1 MPEKMIKNPI
11 LPGFNP
17 DPSVVRVGEDFYIA
31 TSTFEW
37 YPGVQI
43 HHSRDLKNWRLV
55 SRPLNR
61 ADLLDMRGNPDSCG
75 IWAPCLSWHDGL
87 FHLIYTDVKRFDGN
101 FKDSHNYLTTCET
114 IDGDWS
120 DRVYLNSSG
129 FDASLFHND
138 DGRKWLLNMI
148 WDHRPWQNR
157 FGGIYLQ
164 EYSVAQKKLV
174 GPMSNIFRGSPLALT
189 EAPHLYNRNGW
200 YYLLTA
206 EGGTGYQHAMTVARS
221 RNIDGPYELDPQG
234 YLLTAKDNRDLPLQR
249 CGHGDLF
256 DTSNG
261 EDYLVHLCGR
271 PLKGLQRCPLGRET
285 GLQKMYWSEDG
296 WPRIEGATGD
306 GLPSLEV
313 PAPDLP
319 EHPWP
324 ETPQRRDFDS
334 EVLPAEF
341 QWLRSPEPERFMSLS
356 ERPGYLRLKGK
367 ESLGSWFEQALVARR
382 QEAFSY
388 TAETKIEFSPENF
401 QQCAGLVSYYNLH
414 KYHYCYISIDEQGRR
429 FIDIMSCEGDLGNN
443 STFPLTEG
451 YAGTYRVEERYRLPN
466 DGPVWLKAEVDHQAL
481 AFSFS
486 LDGENWKQLPAVLN
500 QSLISDEGGK
510 GEGASFT
517 GAFIGMACQDISG
530 QDCPADFDYF
540 EYIEL

>member
-1 MPEKMIKNPI
+1 MIKNPI

-17 DPSVVRVGEDFYIA
+17 DPSVVRVGDDFYIA

-43 HHSRDLKNWRLV
+43 HHSRDLKNWRLAA
-55 SRPLNR
+55 RPLNR
-61 ADLLDMRGNPDSCG
+61 GDLLDMRGNPDSCG
-75 IWAPCLSWHDGL
+75 IWAPCLSWNDGL

-101 FKDSHNYLTTCET
+101 FKDAHNYLTTCET
-114 IDGDWS
+114 IDGEWS

-129 FDASLFHND
+129 FDPSLFHDD
-138 DGRKWLLNMI
+138 DGRKWLVNMV
-148 WDHRPWQNR
+148 WDHRPWRNR

-164 EYSVAQKKLV
+164 EYSPAQKKLV
-174 GPMSNIFRGSPLALT
+174 GPMINIFRGSSLGLT
-189 EAPHLYNRNGW
+189 EAPHLYKRDGW

-256 DTSNG
+256 DTPNG

-271 PLKGLQRCPLGRET
+271 PIKGLQRCPMGRET

-306 GLPSLEV
+306 GLPSLQV
-313 PAPDLP
+313 VAPDLP
-319 EHPWP
+319 DHPWP
-324 ETPQRRDFDS
+324 ERPARRDFDD
-334 EVLPAEF
+334 EVLPVEF

-356 ERPGYLRLKGK
+356 ERPGYLRLTGK
-367 ESLGSWFEQALVARR
+367 ESLGSWFEQALLARR
-382 QEAFSY
+382 QEAFKF
-388 TAETKIEFSPENF
+388 TAETKLEFAPSNF

-414 KYHYCYISIDEQGRR
+414 KYHYCYVSIDQNGQR
-429 FIDIMSCEGDLGNN
+429 FVDIMSCEGDQSKN
-443 STFPLTEG
+443 STFPLSEG
-451 YAGTYRVEERYRLPN
+451 HAGQYRIEERYHLPEK
-466 DGPVWLKAEVDHQAL
+466 GPVWLKAEVDMQAL
-481 AFSFS
+481 QFSFS
-486 LDGENWKQLPAVLN
+486 IDGKNWNRLPPVLN
-500 QSLISDEGGK
+500 QSLISDEAGK

-530 QDCPADFDYF
+530 QDCAADFDYF
-540 EYIEL
+540 EYIE